1 MQNLPKKNPV
11 SLQGL
16 KMGEWIA
23 RSAFRKILEHNE
35 GSYLTARGIKEATYA
50 NYRESGVRVGN
61 KAVFAL
67 YKDIDSQGNGK
78 MCSTI
83 SYQFE
88 KKRDEET
95 RAISTYSTKYFQKG
109 LSRGFSV
116 LKDPDVPVK
125 QVVVSESPIDAL
137 SYKQIHGPPAG
148 TMYLSTCGSITN
160 DMKEALSHV
169 FAHAKASGQ
178 EVVLAFDNDKTGK
191 GYATLLQSYFDQ
203 ADGEG
208 MAKTVNWSNIE
219 VKVREKVPQGTLEEK
234 LPGEEVLANKGEL
247 KVANLV
253 GGKDW
258 NEVLMQQLD
267 RENFAH
273 TRKIQN
279 MLAAGGCEE
288 EEMSKKHTMNVLG
301 MDM

>member
-1 MQNLPKKNPV
+1 
-11 SLQGL
+11 
-16 KMGEWIA
+16 
-23 RSAFRKILEHNE
+23 
-35 GSYLTARGIKEATYA
+35 
-50 NYRESGVRVGN
+50 
-61 KAVFAL
+61 
-67 YKDIDSQGNGK
+67 
-78 MCSTI
+78 
-83 SYQFE
+83 
-88 KKRDEET
+88 
-95 RAISTYSTKYFQKG
+95 
-109 LSRGFSV
+109 
-116 LKDPDVPVK
+116 
-125 QVVVSESPIDAL
+125 
-137 SYKQIHGPPAG
+137 
-148 TMYLSTCGSITN
+148 
-160 DMKEALSHV
+160 
-169 FAHAKASGQ
+169 
-178 EVVLAFDNDKTGK
+178 
-191 GYATLLQSYFDQ
+191 
-203 ADGEG
+203 
-208 MAKTVNWSNIE
+208 MAKTVNWSNTE